1 MIPTYTEIDLEPWLG
16 ALDVKDFQTLD
27 ALYAHFKP
35 ENLKAIL
42 GPGVDLEEAQR
53 ACEQA
58 ATQWKQQRED
68 GSCSFCPV
76 GRWMP

>member
-1 MIPTYTEIDLEPWLG
+1 MIPTYIEIDLKPWLG
-16 ALDVKDFQTLD
+16 AFGVEDFRTLD

-42 GPGVDLEEAQR
+42 GPDVDLKEAQR

-58 ATQWKQQRED
+58 ATQWKQQREGD
-68 GSCSFCPV
+68 SGCRA
-76 GRWMP
+76 GWLI